1 MNTDA
6 EFKMYDEI
14 VTLTQEVLSLKSQL
28 AETIQKDKIQDSI
41 DNLYSQINI
50 NNSQKINSNFFN
62 ASFCIKLEKLIK

>member
-1 MNTDA
+1 MN
-6 EFKMYDEI
+6 DEQKLFNEVI
-14 VTLTQEVLSLKSQL
+14 TLTQEVLSLKSQL
-28 AETIQKDKIQDSI
+28 AETIQKDKIQDLI